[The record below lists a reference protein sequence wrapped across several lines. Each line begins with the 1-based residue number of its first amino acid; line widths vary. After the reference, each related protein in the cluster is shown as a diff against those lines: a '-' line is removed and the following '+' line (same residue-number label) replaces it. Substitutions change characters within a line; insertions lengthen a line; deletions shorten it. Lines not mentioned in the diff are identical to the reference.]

1 MPKVLVTVPHFINDQ
16 VSSKLDNRNYTE
28 WRSEIINILS
38 DQNLEECLHTWLSP
52 PVSFLSACTR
62 DSNLDGM
69 SIYLSNYVQ
78 DQVLVGWL
86 RSNMEES
93 ILQQVMHCE
102 TSAVLWT
109 YLDELF
115 SKYPLSRI
123 AELQDRLDNVQQ
135 GSESC
140 SEYFDK
146 MKSMA
151 DELES
156 LGATVT
162 EEDLICQI
170 VSKVRPEFSSFAEV
184 LLFSQEPLPSL
195 TAFRDLFLANEA
207 AHPSSRK
214 YHHASTNN
222 SGPRP
227 PQHTSQLS
235 LVPTLSFAPPAQPPQ
250 QVTRPTFTSASPPY
264 TGKYQLH
271 VGNKKM
277 FTSPSAWSRIS
288 RTS

>member
-16 VSSKLDNRNYTE
+16 VSSKLDNRNFTE

-62 DSNLDGM
+62 DSNLEGM

-93 ILQQVMHCE
+93 ILQQVMRCE

-123 AELQDRLDNVQQ
+123 AELQDRMDNVQQ

-151 DELES
+151 DEMKS

-170 VSKVRPEFSSFAEV
+170 VSKVRPEFSSFAEG

-207 AHPSSRK
+207 A
-214 YHHASTNN
+214 
-222 SGPRP
+222 
-227 PQHTSQLS
+227 QHTSQIS
-235 LVPTLSFAPPAQPPQ
+235 LVPTPSFAPPAQPPQ

-271 VGNKKM
+271 VGNKKL